1 MFLFLFFEGKVKT
14 VLLLIFELQDGV
26 ALKILL
32 LPLLSRL
39 FSNDTLPIFLLW
51 LTFRSY
57 YLYVF
62 LFFFWRIR
70 AIAKV

>member
-14 VLLLIFELQDGV
+14 VLLLIFELQDGA

-39 FSNDTLPIFLLW
+39 FSNDTLPIFLL
-51 LTFRSY
+51 
-57 YLYVF
+57 
-62 LFFFWRIR
+62 
-70 AIAKV
+70 